1 VKAAYLACGGW
12 IASAVGVA
20 ASLGV
25 ADLLADGP
33 RKAAELAVATGVH
46 AVPLSSVMRVL
57 AAVGLFAETPDGA
70 FANTADSEALR
81 ADHPQS
87 VRAWCML
94 AAGDY
99 QRLFQAMS
107 HTVATGE
114 PAANLVLGETLYSYL
129 KHTPAAADVYD
140 RAMEDLARPLA
151 GVLAAGRD
159 FSRVG
164 TVVDVGGGRG
174 TIVRGLLRAV
184 PHLRGICLDRP
195 DVCDRARGDIEP
207 ELRDRLT
214 YSGGDFFESV
224 PAGADL
230 YILKN
235 VLHNWGDDRALAILR
250 PVANALR
257 GVEHG
262 RLLIIE
268 PVIGGGM
275 SGLYRALDDLLQLVI
290 CEPGATPRSADAL
303 SRLAE
308 HAGFRVTGVQA
319 LPSGHTVVEAAAARA

>member
-1 VKAAYLACGGW
+1 MKAAYLACGGW

-33 RKAAELAVATGVH
+33 RPAEELARATGMRT
-46 AVPLSSVMRVL
+46 VPLASVLRVL
-57 AAVGLFAETPDGA
+57 VAVGLLAETPDGA
-70 FANTADSEALR
+70 FANTPDSEPLR

-99 QRLFQAMS
+99 QRLFQAIS

-114 PAANLVLGETLYSYL
+114 PAANLVLGESLYSYL
-129 KHTPAAADVYD
+129 RHTPAAADVYD
-140 RAMEDLARPLA
+140 RAMADLARPLG
-151 GVLAAGRD
+151 GVLAASRD
-159 FSRVG
+159 FSHVR

-174 TIVRGLLRAV
+174 TVVRGLLRAV
-184 PHLRGICLDRP
+184 PHLRGTCVDRP
-195 DVCDRARGDIEP
+195 DVCDRARRDLEP
-207 ELRDRLT
+207 GLRDRLT
-214 YSGGDFFESV
+214 FSGGDFFESV

-235 VLHNWGDDRALAILR
+235 VLHNWSDERALAILR
-250 PVANALR
+250 PIAVALG

-275 SGLYRALDDLLQLVI
+275 TGLYRALDDLLQLVI

-303 SRLAE
+303 SGLAGQ
-308 HAGFRVTGVQA
+308 AGLRVTSVQA
-319 LPSGHTVVEAAAARA
+319 LPSGHTVVEAAVSA

>member
-1 VKAAYLACGGW
+1 MKAAYLACGGW

-25 ADLLADGP
+25 ADLLAEGP
-33 RKAAELAVATGVH
+33 RQAADVAAATGVH
-46 AVPLSSVMRVL
+46 AAPLASLMRVL

-70 FANTADSEALR
+70 FANTPDSESLR
-81 ADHPQS
+81 TDHPQS

-99 QRLFQAMS
+99 QRLFHAMS

-114 PAANLVLGETLYSYL
+114 PAADSVLGETLYSYL
-129 KHTPAAADVYD
+129 RHTPAAADVYD

-151 GVLAAGRD
+151 GVLAASRD
-159 FSRVG
+159 FSRVE

-184 PHLRGICLDRP
+184 PHLRGTCFDRP
-195 DVCDRARGDIEP
+195 DVCDRARGDVEP
-207 ELRDRLT
+207 GLRDRLA
-214 YSGGDFFESV
+214 YRGGDFFESV
-224 PAGADL
+224 PGGADL

-235 VLHNWGDDRALAILR
+235 VLHNWGDERAVAILR
-250 PVANALR
+250 PIAAALR
-257 GVEHG
+257 EVEHG

-275 SGLYRALDDLLQLVI
+275 GGLYKALDDLLQLVI

-303 SRLAE
+303 SGLAVQ
-308 HAGFRVTGVQA
+308 AGFRVTGVQA